1 MTHRLG
7 HTEEGDSVGGVQ
19 QCSKSPPF
27 CRWQNEQADLG
38 HAIVAVDVMANT
50 LSHPK
55 VDVAHFWTTRWRFG
69 GFAPSNTPGSA
80 ADALEVSAD
89 QDPSSFGIVG

>member
-1 MTHRLG
+1 MLA
-7 HTEEGDSVGGVQ
+7 E
-19 QCSKSPPF
+19 CSNAQIRSF

-38 HAIVAVDVMANT
+38 HAIVAVDVMANI

-80 ADALEVSAD
+80 ADALEVSTD
-89 QDPSSFGIVG
+89 QDSLIFGIVG